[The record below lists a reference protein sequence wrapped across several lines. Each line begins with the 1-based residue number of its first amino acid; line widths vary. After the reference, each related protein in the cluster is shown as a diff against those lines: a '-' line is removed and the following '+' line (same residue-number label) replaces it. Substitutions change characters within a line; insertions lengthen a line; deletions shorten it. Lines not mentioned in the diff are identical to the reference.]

1 LSFTRPVIDSK
12 DPVNYPY
19 CGAKNL
25 KSAPACTMFKDFNN
39 KKIIFVKP
47 YDPFLVLV
55 WLGRTQ
61 NDVVK
66 DDQNEFFKMV
76 RV

>member
-1 LSFTRPVIDSK
+1 MKPH
-12 DPVNYPY
+12 DP
-19 CGAKNL
+19 L
-25 KSAPACTMFKDFNN
+25 
-39 KKIIFVKP
+39 
-47 YDPFLVLV
+47 LVPI

-76 RV
+76 KV

>member
-1 LSFTRPVIDSK
+1 MFWKLVHAYTS
-12 DPVNYPY
+12 
-19 CGAKNL
+19 
-25 KSAPACTMFKDFNN
+25 FKDFNSGDF
-39 KKIIFVKP
+39 IFIRLH
-47 YDPFLVLV
+47 DPFLVLV

-76 RV
+76 RVQWRVPMIKGSNSDE